1 MIKHVTDSERL
12 ITAALN
18 RKETQLK
25 EAYEKID
32 RQEAEIRAL
41 TTYITELRN
50 SNKILCNQISNL
62 FSYHRNHV

>member
-25 EAYEKID
+25 EAYEKIENY
-32 RQEAEIRAL
+32 EAQLRAL
-41 TTYITELRN
+41 KEYITELKT
-50 SNKILCNQISNL
+50 SNKILCSQISYL
-62 FSYHRNHV
+62 FSKQ